1 MYTQVNQCSLDINL
15 KRKKYLYNTKKGIK
29 TMKKKKGVKI
39 ISRGMNNTSAKEAR
53 ELADYYDD
61 LFRQYRQT
69 GNVSQE
75 TLDAVGRTGFEDDDD
90 SDEDDHSYDDSF
102 MAGINEM
109 LGCNDHVGT
118 MIHPESSDD
127 NLNEEEAKPK
137 MPAII
142 REWAKKHTVRP
153 ISLERNMIDGTSNL
167 INIQSMQK
175 HGRTIDLNDVRYD
188 HVDVNG
194 EDAVANSVP
203 EFKESL
209 DSLFPAIFTYASS
222 IVNPVIVI
230 STDDFV
236 NFIHDTNMT
245 YVKNMRFRMLGQ
257 GRCAIYL
264 IDDVKFRINLDS
276 IHMKLLNE
284 TVTVATS
291 VLCKILAELTNLQTC
306 CAADLVLYN
315 KAKNPDNYH
324 SLCEFIN
331 TSTGATEV
339 TSDSDEPS
347 DMVAAY
353 LGSMNENQKVFTT
366 EAVDEARE
374 TIINWVTEYAP
385 DDDDTEA
392 EDEDDED
399 VDSEDTDQE
408 LEETDEDDVE
418 EVEDLKS
425 YNAPVIEEVSD
436 SDDDEEDTP
445 QFGTPLFDK
454 LKGLKFAASKEA
466 AAEIDE
472 VDDIDL
478 TNVAVH
484 TKG

>member
-1 MYTQVNQCSLDINL
+1 
-15 KRKKYLYNTKKGIK
+15 
-29 TMKKKKGVKI
+29 MKKKKGVKI

-69 GNVSQE
+69 GSVSQE
-75 TLDAVGRTGFEDDDD
+75 TLEAVGRTGFEDDED

-109 LGCNDHVGT
+109 LGRNDHVDT
-118 MIHPESSDD
+118 MVHPEEPAD
-127 NLNEEEAKPK
+127 NLNEEAKPK
-137 MPAII
+137 MSAVI
-142 REWAKKHTVRP
+142 RAWAQKRTVRP
-153 ISLERNMIDGTSNL
+153 ISLERSMIDGTSNL

-175 HGRTIDLNDVRYD
+175 HGRTIDLNDIRHDRRGY
-188 HVDVNG
+188 
-194 EDAVANSVP
+194 EDAIADSVKA
-203 EFKESL
+203 FKESL
-209 DSLFPAIFTYASS
+209 DTLFPAIFTYASS
-222 IVNPVIVI
+222 IVNPIVVI
-230 STDDFV
+230 STDEFV
-236 NFIHDTNMT
+236 NFINVVNMS
-245 YVKNMRFRMLGQ
+245 YIKNMRFRMLGQ

-264 IDDVKFRINLDS
+264 IDDAMFRIDLDS
-276 IHMKLLNE
+276 IHMKLLDE
-284 TVTVATS
+284 TVTVATD
-291 VLCKILAELTNLQTC
+291 VLCKILTELTKLQTC
-306 CAADLVLYN
+306 CAADLALYN
-315 KAKNPDNYH
+315 TTKNPDNYQ

-339 TSDSDEPS
+339 ECDSDNPS

-353 LGSMNENQKVFTT
+353 LGSMNENHKVFTT

-385 DDDDTEA
+385 DEDDDTD
-392 EDEDDED
+392 DEDDED
-399 VDSEDTDQE
+399 MDADSDDTDQE
-408 LEETDEDDVE
+408 LEETDEDNVE
-418 EVEDLKS
+418 EIEDLKP

-436 SDDDEEDTP
+436 TDDDEEEAP
-445 QFGTPLFDK
+445 RFGTPLLDK
-454 LKGLKFAASKEA
+454 LKGLEFATSKEA